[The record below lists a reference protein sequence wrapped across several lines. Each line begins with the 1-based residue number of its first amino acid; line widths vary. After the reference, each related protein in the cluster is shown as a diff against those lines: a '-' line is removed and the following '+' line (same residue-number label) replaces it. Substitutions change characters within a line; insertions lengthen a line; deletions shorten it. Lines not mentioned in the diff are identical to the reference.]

1 MCACVCVCVRACVR
15 ACVRVCVIL
24 CVLGC
29 VRPAGVLGKMRRDNE
44 LVIRAL
50 DSQSAGLRFNITIW
64 LQG

>member
-1 MCACVCVCVRACVR
+1 MCACACVCVCVRACVR
-15 ACVRVCVIL
+15 ACVCYL

-29 VRPAGVLGKMRRDNE
+29 VRSAGVLGKMRRDNE